1 MPSVCCQPFLSALLK
16 EEKCWDAKLPQDSN
30 QPLGSAQNGSS
41 SASPWMYFADRFA
54 SLCFKCT
61 CDHAAKKEK
70 HGKTHYVS
78 DVKYKQ
84 LYVTTLLCH
93 NEWKS
98 RRRQP
103 CFLCVPF
110 ACLPTLTFNWKVG
123 LLSDLLLTLSSHTVS
138 PPARRLFNSP
148 RRSLFPLSCN
158 QWLPPL
164 ELLMS
169 PQWLH
174 WDCCQ
179 VTEDSCSGWLLL
191 AHHWLGWWEHSFAFS
206 FEFVDLCSR
215 IVPIS
220 SRVEWR
226 QK

>member
-1 MPSVCCQPFLSALLK
+1 MEMNYEFISL
-16 EEKCWDAKLPQDSN
+16 N
-30 QPLGSAQNGSS
+30 
-41 SASPWMYFADRFA
+41 
-54 SLCFKCT
+54 SLCFGNWFEFLRAGLQYIQMHRR
-61 CDHAAKKEK
+61 DLAAIFLAL
-70 HGKTHYVS
+70 
-78 DVKYKQ
+78 DVKYKP

-93 NEWKS
+93 TKWKS
-98 RRRQP
+98 RKRQT
-103 CFLCVPF
+103 CLLFFAF

-148 RRSLFPLSCN
+148 RWSLFPLSCN

-169 PQWLH
+169 PHWLH

-191 AHHWLGWWEHSFAFS
+191 AHHWLCWWEHGSAYS
-206 FEFVDLCSR
+206 FEFGDICIGHVLTA
-215 IVPIS
+215 

-226 QK
+226 QNK